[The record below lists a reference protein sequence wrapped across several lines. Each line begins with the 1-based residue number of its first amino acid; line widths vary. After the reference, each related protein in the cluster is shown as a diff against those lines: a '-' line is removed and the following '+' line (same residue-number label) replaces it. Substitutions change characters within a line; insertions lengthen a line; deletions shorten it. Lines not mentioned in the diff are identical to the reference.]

1 MSPPWHFLLHMA
13 SFSGLQTFARPRIL
27 NSAASYYSSSYY
39 SSSYYSSSYYSSSYS
54 YYSRSARAVWNGNT
68 EAPGAREKAG
78 EARRL
83 REDQGSGG
91 GGGGGGG
98 GEADKLYPTHQRI
111 TPQQRAL
118 LAAGSAFMS
127 LYNPYRHD
135 MVAVL
140 SETTGV
146 SALRRLRSAMADTEE
161 GRRVLS
167 ERPRIS
173 TSTLDLPRLRSLPAG
188 TLGHEYTEF
197 LRRNRVTP
205 DTRAPV
211 RFVDDEELAF
221 VLQRYREIHDL
232 VHTLTGLHTDMTGE
246 VAVKW
251 FEAVHTGLP
260 MCIMGAAFGPLKL
273 SSRRL
278 WELRV
283 ALPWAVSAAL
293 SCRCLLSLHFER
305 RWEQPLTQLRSD
317 IGMPPPPPPITQRE
331 RRGTPGGAAA
341 AAAATAAAPATAA
354 TAAASSSNS
363 RPTAYESDPPSF

>member
-1 MSPPWHFLLHMA
+1 MESRNVFLLLFRVSGPSFDSGTVMGPPWRLLHVA
-13 SFSGLQTFARPRIL
+13 SLGGLQSLARPRVTH
-27 NSAASYYSSSYY
+27 SSS
-39 SSSYYSSSYYSSSYS
+39 SFFF
-54 YYSRSARAVWNGNT
+54 SRSTRAAWNGNT

-83 REDQGSGG
+83 QEDQGR
-91 GGGGGGG
+91 GGG
-98 GEADKLYPTHQRI
+98 GEGDKLYPTHQRV

-140 SETTGV
+140 SETTGL
-146 SALRRLRSAMADTEE
+146 SALRRLRRAMADTEE

-221 VLQRYREIHDL
+221 VLQRYRETHDL
-232 VHTLTGLHTDMTGE
+232 VHTLTGLHTDMMGE

-278 WELRV
+278 WELRLV
-283 ALPWAVSAAL
+283 LPWAVSAAL

-305 RWEQPLTQLRSD
+305 RWEQPLPQLRSD
-317 IGMPPPPPPITQRE
+317 IGMPPPPPLPTTTQRE
-331 RRGTPGGAAA
+331 RGGSPGV
-341 AAAATAAAPATAA
+341 APPHP
-354 TAAASSSNS
+354 SSSSS
-363 RPTAYESDPPSF
+363 RP